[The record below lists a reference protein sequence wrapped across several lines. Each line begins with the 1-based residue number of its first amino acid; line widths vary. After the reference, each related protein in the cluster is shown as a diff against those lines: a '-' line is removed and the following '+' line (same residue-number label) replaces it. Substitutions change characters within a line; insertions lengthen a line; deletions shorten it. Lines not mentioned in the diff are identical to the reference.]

1 MTYSLWSIW
10 PFFLQPWSFII
21 LFQPYQLSHLSPN
34 RPRTLQPESLCTL
47 CHHCLENVSPDSSL
61 TDFFVSLHAAQMW
74 LYQRE
79 FPDYQIYNSTFSL
92 PLPITLCVYSTVVSA
107 IWPFSVS
114 SILEAKSLVNFSS
127 LRPDSAWHTVSIHGY
142 LLGKKMNE
150 WMWHLPDTLGDYLT
164 GKKDWHTGFFLIPRR
179 TTSGRLQQ

>member
-21 LFQPYQLSHLSPN
+21 LFQPYQLSHFSPN

-92 PLPITLCVYSTVVSA
+92 PLPITL
-107 IWPFSVS
+107 
-114 SILEAKSLVNFSS
+114 
-127 LRPDSAWHTVSIHGY
+127 RPDHFLFSQFWLLAILPELSIALPFCAFTIFCY
-142 LLGKKMNE
+142 VLWSLLE
-150 WMWHLPDTLGDYLT
+150 RLLFISHLTTLLLFKTDHHVCSPLY
-164 GKKDWHTGFFLIPRR
+164 
-179 TTSGRLQQ
+179 